1 MFSCE
6 FCEISKN
13 IFFQGTPLVATSEYF
28 VFVHLLLIE
37 DYEEGA
43 LRKDLTIAA
52 SVEKL
57 KTATLRKSYSYIS
70 FLLTPVGLRI

>member
-6 FCEISKN
+6 FCEISRN
-13 IFFQGTPLVATSEYF
+13 IFFQGTPLVAASEYF

-52 SVEKL
+52 SVEQL